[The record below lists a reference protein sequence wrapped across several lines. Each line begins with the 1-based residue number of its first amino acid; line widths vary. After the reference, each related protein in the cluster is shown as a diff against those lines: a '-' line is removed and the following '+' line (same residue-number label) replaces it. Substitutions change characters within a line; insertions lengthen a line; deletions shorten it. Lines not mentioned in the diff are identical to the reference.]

1 MEKIYTEVMNMNDNS
16 TMLQKIKDN
25 GFYIALGIGILA
37 IIALIAV
44 YTTGR
49 DGGAYEENEID
60 LNQPADYSSI
70 NTATDRYNENTVKK
84 EKNGKLKATDPSTTD
99 RTKSNKGDVDNIPDT
114 EASKNLQK
122 KNLQITDKSITG
134 ADNGDGSATESNA
147 TTENG
152 DTGAT
157 ENNGKDVSEN
167 VGNTADNAT
176 EDGKQ
181 LPVTA
186 DVGELNFGSNK
197 TISWPV
203 KGEVI
208 LPFSMET
215 TVYYK
220 TLDQYR
226 TNPGMLIT
234 AGSGSTVKNAY
245 LGKVVKVTSDNT
257 YGNLV
262 TIYLGNDYS
271 AVYGQLDTVYVKE
284 GDFIKAGESVG
295 TIGKPTDSFEE
306 EGSHLFFEIMKGD
319 TPVNP
324 MEFME

>member
-1 MEKIYTEVMNMNDNS
+1 MNDNS
-16 TMLQKIKDN
+16 TVLQKIKDN
-25 GFYIALGIGILA
+25 AFYIALGVGILA

-60 LNQPADYSSI
+60 LNQSSDYSSI
-70 NTATDRYNENTVKK
+70 NTNADHYNENTNRK
-84 EKNGKLKATDPSTTD
+84 EKNAKVNATDPDTAN
-99 RTKSNKGDVDNIPDT
+99 RTRSNKEAVDNIPDS

-122 KNLQITDKSITG
+122 KNVQITDKSITENNNT
-134 ADNGDGSATESNA
+134 DAT
-147 TTENG
+147 
-152 DTGAT
+152 T
-157 ENNGKDVSEN
+157 ENNGKDISEN
-167 VGNTADNAT
+167 AVKTADDAT

-186 DVGELNFGSNK
+186 DVGELNFGSDK

-226 TNPGMLIT
+226 TNPGMLIAT
-234 AGSGSTVKNAY
+234 GSGSTVKNAY

-284 GDFIKAGESVG
+284 GDFVKAGESVG

-306 EGSHLFFEIMKGD
+306 EGSHLFFELLKGD

>member
-16 TMLQKIKDN
+16 TVVQKIKDN
-25 GFYIALGIGILA
+25 AFYIALGVGILA

-60 LNQPADYSSI
+60 LNQSSDYSSI
-70 NTATDRYNENTVKK
+70 NTNADHYNENTNRK
-84 EKNGKLKATDPSTTD
+84 EKNAKVNATDPDTAN
-99 RTKSNKGDVDNIPDT
+99 RTRSNKEAVDNIPDS

-122 KNLQITDKSITG
+122 KNVQITDKSITENNNT
-134 ADNGDGSATESNA
+134 DAT
-147 TTENG
+147 
-152 DTGAT
+152 T
-157 ENNGKDVSEN
+157 ENNGKDISEN
-167 VGNTADNAT
+167 AGKTADDAT

-186 DVGELNFGSNK
+186 DVGELNFGSDK

-226 TNPGMLIT
+226 TNPGMLIA

-271 AVYGQLDTVYVKE
+271 AVYGQLDTIYVKE
-284 GDFIKAGESVG
+284 GDFVKAGESVG

-306 EGSHLFFEIMKGD
+306 EGSHLFFEMLKGD

>member
-16 TMLQKIKDN
+16 TVLQKIKDN
-25 GFYIALGIGILA
+25 AFYIALGVGILA

-60 LNQPADYSSI
+60 LNQSSDYSSI
-70 NTATDRYNENTVKK
+70 NTNADHYNENTNRK
-84 EKNGKLKATDPSTTD
+84 EKNAKVNATDPDTAN
-99 RTKSNKGDVDNIPDT
+99 RTRSNKEAVDNIPDS

-122 KNLQITDKSITG
+122 KNVQITDKSITENNNT
-134 ADNGDGSATESNA
+134 DAT
-147 TTENG
+147 
-152 DTGAT
+152 T
-157 ENNGKDVSEN
+157 ENNGKDISEN
-167 VGNTADNAT
+167 AGKTADDAT

-186 DVGELNFGSNK
+186 DVGELNFGSDK

-226 TNPGMLIT
+226 TNPGMLIA

-271 AVYGQLDTVYVKE
+271 AVYGQLDTIYVKE
-284 GDFIKAGESVG
+284 GDFVKAGESVG

-306 EGSHLFFEIMKGD
+306 EGSHLFFEMLKGD

>member
-1 MEKIYTEVMNMNDNS
+1 MNDNS
-16 TMLQKIKDN
+16 TVLQKIKDN
-25 GFYIALGIGILA
+25 AFYIALGVGILA

-60 LNQPADYSSI
+60 LNQSSDYSSI
-70 NTATDRYNENTVKK
+70 NTNADHYNENTNRK
-84 EKNGKLKATDPSTTD
+84 EKNAKVNATNPDTAN
-99 RTKSNKGDVDNIPDT
+99 RTRSNKEAVDNIPDS

-122 KNLQITDKSITG
+122 KNVQITDKSITENNNT
-134 ADNGDGSATESNA
+134 DAT
-147 TTENG
+147 
-152 DTGAT
+152 T
-157 ENNGKDVSEN
+157 ENNGKDISEN
-167 VGNTADNAT
+167 AGKTADDAT

-186 DVGELNFGSNK
+186 DVGELNFGSDK

-226 TNPGMLIT
+226 TNPGMLIAT
-234 AGSGSTVKNAY
+234 GSGSTVKNAY

-271 AVYGQLDTVYVKE
+271 AVYGQLDTIYVKE
-284 GDFIKAGESVG
+284 GDFVKAGESVG

-306 EGSHLFFEIMKGD
+306 EGSHLFFEMLKGD